1 MKNIFNN
8 ININNINKLYDL
20 YLKSEQNRLI
30 KRKDASLNAVIV
42 FPNYYG
48 VAMSNLGF
56 LRAYELINQSGFIS
70 CDRAFLQDDTAKGI
84 ISLETRKRLQTY
96 DLIFFSLSYENDFYN
111 ILSILDAEQIPF
123 LSADRDKTFPLI
135 MAGGVIA
142 FLNPEPIAR
151 VFDMLFVGEAEA
163 IFPDFFKNI
172 EIYNSS
178 TLKKNKDE
186 IIESCGKI
194 NGIYVPAVYQFI
206 FDAKKVNVL
215 KDIKILPGFP
225 EKIKRRWA
233 GKDFISSSA
242 ITTKFSE
249 LSNINMI
256 EIERGCKRG
265 CRFCSAGYIYLPLR
279 ESKPGDVLKTI
290 ESLNENE
297 KAGFVGLG
305 TMDSKNI
312 RRFMEF
318 SLNSKKPFS
327 LSSIR
332 FDCLDENNL
341 SLIKETGLKTIT
353 LGIETGSSRLK
364 RLINKDIKNEEIIIV
379 LKNII
384 EKGIINIKSYFMVGL
399 PCEEKQDLDET
410 ISLIK
415 TMQKEFVSSSK
426 INKRIGS
433 LTVSFSPF
441 VPKAWTPLQWENLE
455 DLTILRHKMDYIL
468 NNLKH
473 LPNLSIK
480 INQVKSAYIEAF
492 FARGSRLSLDILVNS
507 HKNKISLKKAA
518 KSSGFNINDFIR
530 KFDTNEL
537 LPWEIIDQGVT
548 KKYLLK
554 EYKRGINF
562 KITPQCFEG
571 CKRCGVC

>member
-8 ININNINKLYDL
+8 ININNINKLYAL

-70 CDRAFLQDDTAKGI
+70 CDRAFLQDDISKGI
-84 ISLETRKRLQTY
+84 ISLETGKRLLTY

-111 ILSILDAEQIPF
+111 ILQVLAAEQIPF
-123 LSADRDKTFPLI
+123 LSTDRNNTFPLI

-279 ESKPGDVLKTI
+279 ESKPDDVIKTI

-341 SLIKETGLKTIT
+341 NLIKETGLKTIT

-384 EKGIINIKSYFMVGL
+384 EKGIMNIKSYFMVGL

-410 ISLIK
+410 IDLIK

-455 DLTILRHKMDYIL
+455 DLTILRHKMDYIS
-468 NNLKH
+468 NSLKH
-473 LPNLSIK
+473 LPNLNIK
-480 INQVKSAYIEAF
+480 INRVKSAYIEAF

-554 EYKRGINF
+554 EYKNSTLF
-562 KITPQCFEG
+562 KTTPQCFEG

>member
-473 LPNLSIK
+473 LPNLNIK

-554 EYKRGINF
+554 EYKNSALF
-562 KITPQCFEG
+562 KTTPQCFEG

>member
-70 CDRAFLQDDTAKGI
+70 CDRAFLQNDTAKGI
-84 ISLETRKRLQTY
+84 ISLETGKRLLTY

-111 ILSILDAEQIPF
+111 ILSILDAGQIPF
-123 LSADRDKTFPLI
+123 LSADRDNTFPLI

-194 NGIYVPAVYQFI
+194 NGIYVPAAYQFI

-233 GKDFISSSA
+233 GKDFISSLA

-279 ESKPGDVLKTI
+279 ESKPDDVLKTI

-341 SLIKETGLKTIT
+341 NLIKETGLKTIT

-384 EKGIINIKSYFMVGL
+384 EKGIMNIKSYFMVGL

-426 INKRIGS
+426 INKRIGL

-455 DLTILRHKMDYIL
+455 DLTILRHKMYYIS
-468 NNLKH
+468 NSLKH
-473 LPNLSIK
+473 LPNLNIK

-518 KSSGFNINDFIR
+518 ESSGFNINDFIR

-554 EYKRGINF
+554 EYKNSTLF
-562 KITPQCFEG
+562 KTTPQCFEG

>member
-70 CDRAFLQDDTAKGI
+70 CDRAFLQDDTSKGI
-84 ISLETRKRLQTY
+84 ISLETGKRLQTY

-111 ILSILDAEQIPF
+111 ILSILDAGQIPF

-142 FLNPEPIAR
+142 FLNPEPVAPI
-151 VFDMLFVGEAEA
+151 FDMLFVGEAEA

-172 EIYNSS
+172 EKHNRIS
-178 TLKKNKDE
+178 LKKNKNE
-186 IIESCGKI
+186 IIEDCGKI
-194 NGIYVPAVYQFI
+194 SGIYVPAAYQFI

-215 KDIKILPGFP
+215 KEIKILPRFP

-279 ESKPGDVLKTI
+279 ESKPDDVLKTI

-341 SLIKETGLKTIT
+341 NLIKEMGLKTIT

-384 EKGIINIKSYFMVGL
+384 EKGIMNIKSYFMVGL

-455 DLTILRHKMDYIL
+455 DLTILRHKMDYIS
-468 NNLKH
+468 NSLKH
-473 LPNLSIK
+473 LPNLNIK

-492 FARGSRLSLDILVNS
+492 FARGSRLSLDILINS

-530 KFDTNEL
+530 KFNTNEL

-554 EYKRGINF
+554 EYKNSTLF
-562 KITPQCFEG
+562 KTTPQCFEG

>member
-70 CDRAFLQDDTAKGI
+70 CDRAFLQDDTSKGI
-84 ISLETRKRLQTY
+84 ISLETGKRLQTY

-111 ILSILDAEQIPF
+111 ILSILDAGQIPF

-142 FLNPEPIAR
+142 FLNPEPVAPI
-151 VFDMLFVGEAEA
+151 FDMLFVGEAEA

-172 EIYNSS
+172 EKHNRIS
-178 TLKKNKDE
+178 LKKNKNE
-186 IIESCGKI
+186 IIEDCGKI
-194 NGIYVPAVYQFI
+194 SGIYVPAAYQFI

-215 KDIKILPGFP
+215 KEIKILPRFP

-279 ESKPGDVLKTI
+279 ESKPDDVLKTI

-341 SLIKETGLKTIT
+341 NLIKETGLKTIT

-384 EKGIINIKSYFMVGL
+384 EKGIMNIKSYFMVGL

-410 ISLIK
+410 INLIK

-455 DLTILRHKMDYIL
+455 DLTILRHKMDYIS
-468 NNLKH
+468 NSLKH
-473 LPNLSIK
+473 LPNLNIK

-492 FARGSRLSLDILVNS
+492 FARGSRLSLDILINS

-530 KFDTNEL
+530 KFNTNEL

-554 EYKRGINF
+554 EYKNSTLF
-562 KITPQCFEG
+562 KTTPQCFEG

>member
-341 SLIKETGLKTIT
+341 NLIKETGLKTIT

>member
-30 KRKDASLNAVIV
+30 KRKDASLNAIIV

-341 SLIKETGLKTIT
+341 NLIKETGLKTIT

-455 DLTILRHKMDYIL
+455 DLTILRHKMDYIS
-468 NNLKH
+468 NSLKH
-473 LPNLSIK
+473 LPNLNIK